1 MSHFSDNY
9 YELRYPISTDS
20 TIGLRNAQL
29 GAIHAIAS
37 FNSLSKKNAGIVV
50 MPTGSGK
57 TAVLMMTPYIT
68 LSSKVL
74 IVTPSV
80 MVRGQIYKDFTEL
93 KTLKKASVFIG
104 GISPPSV
111 YELKKKY
118 SNDIQDDVI
127 TSDVIIAT
135 PQCALSLSENNIKD
149 KFDLVL
155 IDEAHH
161 VPAQTWQ
168 QILLNMKDSTQMLF
182 TATPF
187 RMDRKELKGEIVYTY
202 PLSMAYRDGIF
213 GEVRYIP
220 IEEAPDKDMLIA
232 KEAERVF
239 FNDRQQG
246 YNHFLMVRTDTREK
260 AKQLEQLYQNET
272 ELTLKRIDSSM
283 SYRVVEQ
290 CISELKNKNIDGII
304 CVDMLGEGFDF
315 PNLKIA
321 AIHTPHK
328 SLASTLQF
336 IGRFAR
342 TNAENISAAK
352 FIAMNDDELII
363 ENYKLYTSDAVWQEM
378 IVDMSERTIRK
389 EEEIK
394 NNLGEYIRND
404 GSLSSDDTLSLHSIR
419 PNCHAKIY
427 HISDFNINGVFP
439 KICGVGENVF
449 RNLSDNTVIGI
460 GTIKNRP
467 IWSNTEQVLDV
478 QNFLFIIHF
487 QKETSLLFI
496 YSQMKSEIDY
506 QLIAEAFTTNY
517 NKVPRN
523 EIHRVLG
530 ELQEFEMFNTG
541 MQNRFAESGE
551 SYRIYAGSNVASTI
565 DPATGRMYSAG
576 HVFCKAVADA
586 GPVTIG
592 YSSGSKIWSSSYL
605 LIPEYVKWCDSYG
618 LKIAN
623 ESIKVKT
630 NTNYDLMPLPHRLKN
645 FPETVFFCLFS
656 DRTYSSS
663 PVVMKNPSEVSDTI
677 LMDAEIKIISISEME
692 IQVEVSILGFSD
704 TIVCRVDGT
713 CYCAESTIFL
723 KDGRNRVSLVEY
735 LNNYPFIFKTTD
747 DAIIEGHEISIGE
760 PNAIIF
766 SSENIKSIDWGRYKI
781 DIRIEFGEASEG
793 LRAIQDGLEEILI
806 QQDDFDYL
814 IYDHGSGEIADYI
827 TIRETDHKLEVVL
840 YHVKAMGGKRYN
852 SDLGDIYEVTQQA
865 IKSIIWLKSRGT
877 LLEKIRDRRRSDHCK
892 MKKGHFQKLEK
903 SLKENKLFTSRIVIV
918 QPSINRTVDLP
929 SKYQEILAATN
940 FYIKN
945 SGRVTEFGIWGSGG
959 ELDSSITNPYQQVD
973 MQHA

>member
-1 MSHFSDNY
+1 MSYFSDNY
-9 YELRYPISTDS
+9 NELRYPISTDS
-20 TIGLRNAQL
+20 MIGLRNAQL

-37 FNSLSKKNAGIVV
+37 FKSLRKKAAGIVV

-68 LSSKVL
+68 MSSKVL

-80 MVRGQIYKDFTEL
+80 MVRGQIYKDFSEL
-93 KTLKKASVFIG
+93 KTLKKASVFSED
-104 GISPPSV
+104 ISSPLV
-111 YELKKKY
+111 YELKNKY
-118 SNDIQDDVI
+118 SDEHHTDICA
-127 TSDVIIAT
+127 SDVIIAT
-135 PQCALSLSENNIKD
+135 PQCALSLSESCIKD

-168 QILLNMKDSTQMLF
+168 QILINMKDSDHLLF

-187 RMDRKELKGEIVYTY
+187 RMDRKEIKGEIIYTY

-220 IEEAPDKDMLIA
+220 IEEAPEKDKLIA
-232 KEAERVF
+232 KEAERIF
-239 FNDRQQG
+239 LNDRQQG
-246 YNHFLMVRTDTREK
+246 YDHYLMVRTDTREK

-272 ELTLKRIDSSM
+272 TLTLRRIDSSM
-283 SYRVVEQ
+283 SYRTVEL
-290 CISELKNKNIDGII
+290 CISELKEKHIDGII

-321 AIHTPHK
+321 AIHSPHK

-342 TNAENISAAK
+342 TNAENISTAK

-363 ENYKLYTSDAVWQEM
+363 ENYKLYTGDAVWQEI
-378 IVDMSERTIRK
+378 IVDMSERTISK
-389 EEEIK
+389 EEEVK
-394 NNLGEYIRND
+394 KNLGEYIRSDD
-404 GSLSSDDTLSLHSIR
+404 GSLSEDIISLHSLR
-419 PNCHAKIY
+419 PNCHAKVY
-427 HISDFNINGVFP
+427 HISGFNFNGVFP
-439 KICGVGENVF
+439 KICGVGENIY
-449 RNLSDNTVIGI
+449 RNPSDNTIVGIGI
-460 GTIKNRP
+460 IKNRP
-467 IWSNTEQVLDV
+467 NWSDTEQVLDV
-478 QNFLFIIHF
+478 QNYLFIVHY

-517 NKVPRN
+517 DKIPRN

-530 ELQEFEMFNTG
+530 NLQEFEMFNTG

-565 DPATGRMYSAG
+565 DPSTGRMYSAG

-605 LIPEYVKWCDSYG
+605 IIPEYVKWCDSYG

-623 ESIKVKT
+623 ESIKVRT
-630 NTNYDLMPLPHRLKN
+630 NTNYDLMPLPQRLKE
-645 FPETVFFCLFS
+645 FPDTVFFCLFS
-656 DRTYSSS
+656 ERTYTSS
-663 PVVMKNPSEVSDTI
+663 PVVMRNPSEVSETI
-677 LMDAEIKIISISEME
+677 LTDAAIRIISISAME
-692 IQVEVSILGFSD
+692 IQVEVSLLGFAD
-704 TIVCRVDGT
+704 LIVCRVDGT
-713 CYCAESTIFL
+713 CYCAEPTIL
-723 KDGRNRVSLVEY
+723 IKDGRNRVNLVEY
-735 LNNYPFIFKTTD
+735 LNNYPLIFKTTD
-747 DAIIEGHEISIGE
+747 DAIIEGNEISIGE

-766 SSENIKSIDWGRYKI
+766 SSENIKGVDWEKYKT
-781 DIRIEFGEASEG
+781 DIRTEFGKASQG
-793 LRAIQDGLEEILI
+793 LRAIQDVLEDILI
-806 QQDDFDYL
+806 EQDDFDYL
-814 IYDHGSGEIADYI
+814 IYDHGSGEIADYL
-827 TIRETDHKLEVVL
+827 TIKETDHMLEVVL
-840 YHVKAMGGKRYN
+840 FHVKAMGGQRFN

-903 SLKENKLFTSRIVIV
+903 SLKQNKLFTSKIVIV
-918 QPSINRTVDLP
+918 QPAINRAVDLP
-929 SKYQEILAATN
+929 AKYQEVLAATH

-945 SGRVTEFGIWGSGG
+945 SGRVTELGIWGSC
-959 ELDSSITNPYQQVD
+959 EVDSVTTNQSQQII